1 VITVRDVLQILEE
14 DSRTTPEEIA
24 IRLNRDVNEVRRIIA
39 DALKNRVLLRYSA
52 LVNWEAIGGNT
63 VFAFIDVSA
72 TPQHGE
78 GFDAIAEYISK
89 FDEVHSVYLM
99 SGASDLTVVVEGED
113 FREVARFVAE
123 KLAPIPGVRSTAT
136 SFVLKTYKM
145 ENTIISEEP
154 TNGRLAVAP

>member
-1 VITVRDVLQILEE
+1 MHVREVLQILEQ

-24 IRLNRDVNEVRRIIA
+24 IRLGRDVNEIRAVIA
-39 DALKNRVLLRYSA
+39 EAEKERVLLRYSA
-52 LVNWEAIGGNT
+52 LVNWEAIAGNK

-72 TPQHGE
+72 TPEHGA
-78 GFDAIAEYISK
+78 GFDAIAEHISR
-89 FDEVHSVYLM
+89 FNEVHSVYLM

-113 FREVARFVAE
+113 FRQVARFVAE

-145 ENTIISEEP
+145 ENVIVADEP
-154 TNGRLAVAP
+154 INGRLAVSP

>member
-1 VITVRDVLQILEE
+1 MHVREVLQILEQ

-24 IRLNRDVNEVRRIIA
+24 IRLGRDVAEIREIVA
-39 DALKNRVLLRYSA
+39 TAEKERVLLRYTA
-52 LVNWEAIGGNT
+52 LVNWEAIEGNK

-72 TPQHGE
+72 TPEHGA
-78 GFDAIAEYISK
+78 GFDATAEYISR

-113 FREVARFVAE
+113 FRQVARFVAE

-145 ENTIISEEP
+145 ENVIVSEEP
-154 TNGRLAVAP
+154 TNGRLAVSP